1 MYENLQNV
9 IICIMELYTIKLTH
23 VVIIELTMALFKQ
36 IKVLPILTKREFI
49 IDNGREKIQEFGH
62 LHKNVAV
69 KYLMKRRRSVLMTKN
84 LEKVESLFAD
94 LPRKISI
101 IGKQITHSY
110 EVNWERQGVT
120 EFEGS
125 RFVFTLKSLDN

>member
-1 MYENLQNV
+1 M
-9 IICIMELYTIKLTH
+9 
-23 VVIIELTMALFKQ
+23 
-36 IKVLPILTKREFI
+36 TKREFI
-49 IDNGREKIQEFGH
+49 IDNGKEKIQELGY

-69 KYLMKRRRSVLMTKN
+69 KYLMKRRRSLLMTKN

-94 LPRKISI
+94 LPKKISI
-101 IGKQITHSY
+101 IGKQITHNY
-110 EVNWERQGVT
+110 EVNWERQGIS

>member
-1 MYENLQNV
+1 LS
-9 IICIMELYTIKLTH
+9 
-23 VVIIELTMALFKQ
+23 A
-36 IKVLPILTKREFI
+36 LTKREFI
-49 IDNGREKIQEFGH
+49 IDNGKEKIQELGY

-69 KYLMKRRRSVLMTKN
+69 KYLMKRRRSLLMTKN
-84 LEKVESLFAD
+84 LKKVESLFAN

-101 IGKQITHSY
+101 IGKQITHNY
-110 EVNWERQGVT
+110 EVNWERQGIT

>member
-1 MYENLQNV
+1 
-9 IICIMELYTIKLTH
+9 
-23 VVIIELTMALFKQ
+23 
-36 IKVLPILTKREFI
+36 LTKREFI
-49 IDNGREKIQEFGH
+49 IDNGKEKIQELGY

-69 KYLMKRRRSVLMTKN
+69 KYLMKRRRSLLMTKN
-84 LEKVESLFAD
+84 LEKVESLFAN

-101 IGKQITHSY
+101 IGKQITHDY
-110 EVNWERQGVT
+110 EVNWERQGIS

>member
-1 MYENLQNV
+1 LS
-9 IICIMELYTIKLTH
+9 
-23 VVIIELTMALFKQ
+23 A
-36 IKVLPILTKREFI
+36 LTKREFI
-49 IDNGREKIQEFGH
+49 IVNGKEKIQELGY

-69 KYLMKRRRSVLMTKN
+69 KYLMKRRRSLLMTKN
-84 LEKVESLFAD
+84 LEKVESLFAN

-101 IGKQITHSY
+101 IGKQITHNY
-110 EVNWERQGVT
+110 EVNWERQGIS

>member
-1 MYENLQNV
+1 MS
-9 IICIMELYTIKLTH
+9 
-23 VVIIELTMALFKQ
+23 ALA
-36 IKVLPILTKREFI
+36 KREFI
-49 IDNGREKIQEFGH
+49 IDNGKEKIQELGY

-69 KYLMKRRRSVLMTKN
+69 KYLMKRRRSLLMTKN
-84 LEKVESLFAD
+84 LEKVESLFAN

-101 IGKQITHSY
+101 IGKQITHNY
-110 EVNWERQGVT
+110 EVNWERQGIS

>member
-1 MYENLQNV
+1 M
-9 IICIMELYTIKLTH
+9 KL
-23 VVIIELTMALFKQ
+23 LSA
-36 IKVLPILTKREFI
+36 LTKREFI
-49 IDNGREKIQEFGH
+49 IDDGREKIQELGY

-69 KYLMKRRRSVLMTKN
+69 KYLMKRRRSLLMTKN
-84 LEKVESLFAD
+84 LEKVESLFSQ

-101 IGKQITHSY
+101 IGKQITHNY

-125 RFVFTLKSLDN
+125 RFVFTLKPLEN

>member
-1 MYENLQNV
+1 ML
-9 IICIMELYTIKLTH
+9 IFAM
-23 VVIIELTMALFKQ
+23 
-36 IKVLPILTKREFI
+36 TKREFI
-49 IDNGREKIQEFGH
+49 IDNGNEKIQEFGY

-84 LEKVESLFAD
+84 LEKVESLFSQ

-101 IGKQITHSY
+101 IGKQITHNY
-110 EVNWERQGVT
+110 EVNWEREGIT

-125 RFVFTLKSLDN
+125 RFVFTLKPLEN

>member
-1 MYENLQNV
+1 MNV
-9 IICIMELYTIKLTH
+9 
-23 VVIIELTMALFKQ
+23 LF
-36 IKVLPILTKREFI
+36 VLTKREFI
-49 IDNGREKIQEFGH
+49 IDNGNEKIPELGH

-84 LEKVESLFAD
+84 LEKVENLFSQ
-94 LPRKISI
+94 LPRKIRI
-101 IGKQITHSY
+101 IGKQVTHSY

-125 RFVFTLKSLDN
+125 RFIFTLKSADN